1 MPRPSSVTNSFAGA
15 PALPRAREAIRNQ
28 AWSLAFAEFVEADRQ
43 SPLDPEDL
51 EFLSVAAHLTG
62 KDAESGEALARAH
75 QGYLGRGEI
84 RRAARCAG
92 WLSVVAQLRGDSAQA
107 SGWLSRARRLLETE
121 GDCVEKGYLLLP
133 VGMAAAQ
140 QRDLVAAHAAFVE
153 VASIGQRFGDRD
165 LASLALQGQ
174 GRVLVRRGEIA
185 GGVALLDEAMV
196 AVMAG
201 EVSPIV
207 AGGIYCSVIDACG
220 EIFDLRRAQ
229 EWTSALEQ
237 WCSSQPDMVPYRG
250 HCLIRRAE
258 IMQLRGAWPDALLE
272 ARCACERLSQP
283 VPKPAVGAAFY
294 RKAEMHRLLGEEEE
308 AEEAYRAAA
317 QWERVPRPGVALL
330 RLARGEVNGAQS
342 EIRHVVDVVIE
353 PGKRAEAL
361 AAQAEIA
368 MAAHDLATA
377 RRAAGELSKIATKI
391 GAEFLLAV
399 AACTHGAVLL
409 AEGDA
414 PTAVASL
421 RQALAT
427 FRHLEAPY
435 EAARVQV
442 CLSRAYRALGNDESA
457 SHELQAAR
465 EAFCKLGAAT
475 DLAHI
480 EELVDL
486 SATSPAGP
494 LTQREIDVVKLVAS
508 GITNREIAE
517 KLKISQKT
525 VARHLNNIFNKLD
538 LSSRAAATAYA
549 YQHGLL

>member
-465 EAFCKLGAAT
+465 EAFRKLGAAT